1 MRILN
6 SCDELIEF
14 VMNELSE
21 YSDSVVM
28 FQGDALEIDETDL
41 SYKKFEVVDVFG
53 IDKTD
58 LSYEEFGVIK
68 DDTLISISYSTGSD
82 FDLHAVKGLIDF
94 EKSYPCVVVP
104 NYVRN
109 GIITA
114 LKSEW

>member
-21 YSDSVVM
+21 YSDHVVM
-28 FQGDALEIDETDL
+28 FQGDVLEIDETDL
-41 SYKKFEVVDVFG
+41 SYEEFEVVDVFG

-68 DDTLISISYSTGSD
+68 NDTLISISSSTGSD
-82 FDLHAVKGLIDF
+82 FDLHAVKGLINF
-94 EKSYPCVVVP
+94 EKSYPCIVVP
-104 NYVRN
+104 NYMRN
-109 GIITA
+109 GLIAA
-114 LKSEW
+114 LKGEW

>member
-1 MRILN
+1 MRTLN

-21 YSDSVVM
+21 YSDHVVM
-28 FQGDALEIDETDL
+28 FQGDVLEIDE
-41 SYKKFEVVDVFG
+41 
-53 IDKTD
+53 TD

-68 DDTLISISYSTGSD
+68 DDTLISISSSTGSD
-82 FDLHAVKGLIDF
+82 FDLHAIKGLINF

-109 GIITA
+109 ELIAT
-114 LKSEW
+114 LKGE

>member
-28 FQGDALEIDETDL
+28 FQGDVLEIDE
-41 SYKKFEVVDVFG
+41 
-53 IDKTD
+53 TD

-68 DDTLISISYSTGSD
+68 DDTLISISSSTGSD
-82 FDLHAVKGLIDF
+82 FDLHAIKGLINF

-104 NYVRN
+104 NYMRN
-109 GIITA
+109 GLIAA
-114 LKSEW
+114 LKGEW

>member
-1 MRILN
+1 MRTLN

-21 YSDSVVM
+21 YSDHVVM
-28 FQGDALEIDETDL
+28 FQGDVLEIDE
-41 SYKKFEVVDVFG
+41 
-53 IDKTD
+53 TD

-68 DDTLISISYSTGSD
+68 DDTLISISFSTGSD
-82 FDLHAVKGLIDF
+82 FDLHAIKGLIDF

-109 GIITA
+109 ELIAT
-114 LKSEW
+114 LKGEW

>member
-21 YSDSVVM
+21 YSDHVVM
-28 FQGDALEIDETDL
+28 FQGDVLEIDE
-41 SYKKFEVVDVFG
+41 
-53 IDKTD
+53 TD

-68 DDTLISISYSTGSD
+68 DDTLISISSSTGSD
-82 FDLHAVKGLIDF
+82 FDLHAIKGLINF

-109 GIITA
+109 ELIAT
-114 LKSEW
+114 LKGEW

>member
-6 SCDELIEF
+6 SCDELIKF

-28 FQGDALEIDETDL
+28 FQGDVLEIDE
-41 SYKKFEVVDVFG
+41 
-53 IDKTD
+53 TD

-68 DDTLISISYSTGSD
+68 DDTLISISSSTGSD
-82 FDLHAVKGLIDF
+82 FDLHAIKGLIDF

-104 NYVRN
+104 DYMRN
-109 GIITA
+109 GLIAA
-114 LKSEW
+114 LKGEL

>member
-21 YSDSVVM
+21 YSDHVVM
-28 FQGDALEIDETDL
+28 FQGDVLEIDE
-41 SYKKFEVVDVFG
+41 
-53 IDKTD
+53 TD

-68 DDTLISISYSTGSD
+68 NDTLISISSSTGSD
-82 FDLHAVKGLIDF
+82 FDLHAIKGLINF

-109 GIITA
+109 ELIAT
-114 LKSEW
+114 LKGEW

>member
-28 FQGDALEIDETDL
+28 FQGDVLEIDE
-41 SYKKFEVVDVFG
+41 
-53 IDKTD
+53 TD

-68 DDTLISISYSTGSD
+68 DDTLISISSSTGSD
-82 FDLHAVKGLIDF
+82 FDLHAIKGLINF

-109 GIITA
+109 ELIAT
-114 LKSEW
+114 LKGEW

>member
-21 YSDSVVM
+21 YSDHVVM
-28 FQGDALEIDETDL
+28 FQGDILEIDE
-41 SYKKFEVVDVFG
+41 
-53 IDKTD
+53 TD

-68 DDTLISISYSTGSD
+68 DGTLISISSSTGSD
-82 FDLHAVKGLIDF
+82 FDLHAVKGLINF

-109 GIITA
+109 ELIAT
-114 LKSEW
+114 LKGE

>member
-21 YSDSVVM
+21 YSDHVIM
-28 FQGDALEIDETDL
+28 FQGDILEIDE
-41 SYKKFEVVDVFG
+41 
-53 IDKTD
+53 TD

-68 DDTLISISYSTGSD
+68 DDPLISISSSTESD
-82 FDLHAVKGLIDF
+82 FDLHAIKGPINF

-104 NYVRN
+104 NYMRN
-109 GIITA
+109 ELIAA
-114 LKSEW
+114 LKGEW